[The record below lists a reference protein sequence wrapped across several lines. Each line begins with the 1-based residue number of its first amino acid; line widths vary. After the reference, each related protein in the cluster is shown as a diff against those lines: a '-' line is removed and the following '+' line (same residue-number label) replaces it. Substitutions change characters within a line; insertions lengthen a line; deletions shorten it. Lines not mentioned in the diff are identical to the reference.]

1 MSNKILWSSICR
13 NDVILVEAGEDN
25 YDGAVVELG
34 KKLLSK
40 KATPGWEFQ
49 RNKKKKLRGIKL
61 HVFDHDVTIVGGQ
74 REDHDTSVPKDEK
87 KSLVWSF
94 AAISES
100 SLEKEQVKSFL
111 EKLVFLTEPMR
122 HDDNEGGGWRYG
134 DLLCGQ
140 SSFAPILLQ
149 RMEQV
154 EYQGR
159 LAMVNQRIQST
170 KEIMSK
176 NIDLILE
183 REEHLQNIQE
193 RSESLNILSKQF
205 KKRSKQMKRYKMWQ
219 NAKHGAVMGSAIT
232 AGVAVVTVPPL
243 IALL

>member
-1 MSNKILWSSICR
+1 MRTYVGICR
-13 NDVILVEAGEDN
+13 NDVILVEVGEDN
-25 YDGAVVELG
+25 YDGAVIELG

-49 RNKKKKLRGIKL
+49 RNKKKQLRGIKL
-61 HVFDHDVTIVGGQ
+61 HVFEHVGQ
-74 REDHDTSVPKDEK
+74 RDNMPEQK
-87 KSLVWSF
+87 LVWSF

-111 EKLVFLTEPMR
+111 EKMVFITEPMR
-122 HDDNEGGGWRYG
+122 QEEEWRCG
-134 DLLCGQ
+134 DLLCAQ
-140 SSFAPILLQ
+140 ESFASTLLQ

-159 LAMVNQRIQST
+159 LAMVNQQIQST

-183 REEHLQNIQE
+183 REEHLQTMEE
-193 RSESLNILSKQF
+193 RSESLNVLSKQF
-205 KKRSKQMKRYKMWQ
+205 KKRSKQLKRYKMWQ
-219 NAKHGAVMGSAIT
+219 NAKHGVVMGTAIT
-232 AGVAVVTVPPL
+232 TGVAVVTVPPL

>member
-1 MSNKILWSSICR
+1 MRTYVGICR
-13 NDVILVEAGEDN
+13 NDVILVEVGEDN
-25 YDGAVVELG
+25 YDGAVIELG

-61 HVFDHDVTIVGGQ
+61 HVFEHVGQ
-74 REDHDTSVPKDEK
+74 RDDLSEQK
-87 KSLVWSF
+87 LVWSF

-111 EKLVFLTEPMR
+111 EKLVFITEPMR
-122 HDDNEGGGWRYG
+122 QEEEWRYG

-140 SSFAPILLQ
+140 ESFASTLLQ

-159 LAMVNQRIQST
+159 LAMVNQQIQST

-183 REEHLQNIQE
+183 REEHLQTMEE
-193 RSESLNILSKQF
+193 RSESLNVLSKQF
-205 KKRSKQMKRYKMWQ
+205 KKRSKQLKRYKMWQ
-219 NAKHGAVMGSAIT
+219 NAKHGVVMGYVRMHGTHTCTFIIT
-232 AGVAVVTVPPL
+232 ETKQQNY
-243 IALL
+243 